1 MAETSS
7 GKVLFLV
14 ESGGPGGAERVVLS
28 LAEEFHRRGIPFLVA
43 TLRRGW
49 FTEQLDRR
57 GFRHIQLP
65 VSQGKIDMVLLSAL
79 HRIIRDEQI
88 TVIHSHLFDSNFY
101 GSIAAARARVRHVA
115 TEHGDVHHITPKS
128 HAKLKMFL
136 ADRAGTRFTAVSAF
150 TADALARQ
158 KVRRRKIQVIGN
170 PIALP
175 KLDYRAERRAVR
187 ARLGVTEE
195 RDQHWVWVHVA
206 NFRPV
211 KDQATLLRGF
221 AQAIRLARVKQT
233 LVLVGDGPEKEKLFS
248 LVADLGIQMYVK
260 WVGFSDEVGV
270 YLAASD
276 GFVLSSK
283 SEAMPMSLLEAAL
296 YELVLVS
303 SKVGGVPEIVQDK
316 RTGYL
321 FPAGNF
327 EALAN
332 VMTQV
337 VSTQN
342 ESVECGRRARELV
355 VANFLMDRVVEK
367 FLTLYDWQMPASA

>member
-1 MAETSS
+1 
-7 GKVLFLV
+7 
-14 ESGGPGGAERVVLS
+14 
-28 LAEEFHRRGIPFLVA
+28 
-43 TLRRGW
+43 
-49 FTEQLDRR
+49 
-57 GFRHIQLP
+57 
-65 VSQGKIDMVLLSAL
+65 
-79 HRIIRDEQI
+79 
-88 TVIHSHLFDSNFY
+88 
-101 GSIAAARARVRHVA
+101 
-115 TEHGDVHHITPKS
+115 
-128 HAKLKMFL
+128 
-136 ADRAGTRFTAVSAF
+136 
-150 TADALARQ
+150 
-158 KVRRRKIQVIGN
+158 
-170 PIALP
+170 
-175 KLDYRAERRAVR
+175 
-187 ARLGVTEE
+187 
-195 RDQHWVWVHVA
+195 
-206 NFRPV
+206 
-211 KDQATLLRGF
+211 
-221 AQAIRLARVKQT
+221 
-233 LVLVGDGPEKEKLFS
+233 
-248 LVADLGIQMYVK
+248 MYVK